1 MPLDYKIFKPIADN
15 QEISKNQNYLDFN
28 PHLLFLIDRVDE
40 GDKELTHSILKMVGE
55 LSAQRLAPKAEAND
69 REGCRLQWRVGEFRL
84 SPEEFFL
91 FQELIELKIPSD
103 KISEG
108 VVDQAVQAHAAD
120 NDLPIFSEVLLPEGA
135 QEQLRLLREQD
146 LFGVSLPEEYGGTS
160 LSQMVGGAVLLMI
173 AQADASLFLRVML
186 TEGVGDLLDNFADV
200 SLKEKY
206 IPLLCS
212 GDPENNYVGAMVITE
227 PSAGSDFRGMVVK
240 AIKKGDKYLIG
251 GRKIFI
257 TNPDADVSIV
267 LSRIDGAPLDSLKG
281 LTLFLVPKYLADENG
296 KKIRNRIIIEN
307 LENKLGIHASPT
319 GTMLFKGSE
328 AFRIGEEGEG
338 LEQMLTLMNRSRLGI
353 GIQGLGVAERA
364 FLESATYCME
374 RKQFGKILAEL
385 PLMQEILV
393 DMRIEIEAAT
403 SLIFR
408 AYHFMDKYFGL
419 REKALL
425 GELSDSEKI
434 AMEKYYKLLR
444 ILTPLAK
451 YRCSKLSVSIADRAV
466 SNLGGYGYIS
476 EYKVERLIRDA
487 KITTIYEGTNNMM
500 ALDVQR
506 SIANEGTL
514 DEIMADIDSTLEEIA
529 DQQLIPYKNRIL
541 ESVEYFKDRAEKV
554 SCSEDRS
561 ISSQVEAEKFAEILI
576 TVFEASLMLEEGQY
590 LIEKEND
597 WRKAVMAM
605 KYIDDNFL
613 PLEQKLTL
621 KLLSRKYF
629 DSIFYGKTLSVL

>member
-1 MPLDYKIFKPIADN
+1 
-15 QEISKNQNYLDFN
+15 
-28 PHLLFLIDRVDE
+28 
-40 GDKELTHSILKMVGE
+40 
-55 LSAQRLAPKAEAND
+55 
-69 REGCRLQWRVGEFRL
+69 
-84 SPEEFFL
+84 
-91 FQELIELKIPSD
+91 LIELKNPGDAS
-103 KISEG
+103 SEG
-108 VVDQAVQAHAAD
+108 VVGQAVRAYTAD
-120 NDLPIFSEVLLPEGA
+120 NDLPIFSDVLLPEGA
-135 QEQLRLLREQD
+135 KEQLRLLREQD
-146 LFGVSLPEEYGGTS
+146 LFGVSLPEKYGGAA
-160 LSQMVGGAVLLMI
+160 LSQMVNGASLLMI

-186 TEGVGDLLDNFADV
+186 TEGVADLLDNFANAP
-200 SLKEKY
+200 LKDQY

-227 PSAGSDFRGMVVK
+227 SGAGSDFRGMLVK
-240 AIKKGDKYLIG
+240 AVKNADKYLIG

-281 LTLFLVPKYLADENG
+281 LTLFLVPKYLADESG
-296 KKIRNRIIIEN
+296 KKIRNRILIEN

-319 GTMLFKGSE
+319 GTMLFKGAE
-328 AFRIGEEGEG
+328 AFRIGKEGEG
-338 LEQMLTLMNRSRLGI
+338 LEQMLTLMNRSRLAI
-353 GIQGLGVAERA
+353 GIQGLGIAERA

-374 RKQFGKILAEL
+374 RKQFGKTLAEL

-393 DMRIEIEAAT
+393 DMRVEIEAAT

-419 REKALL
+419 REKSLL

-434 AMEKYYKLLR
+434 AMNKNYKFLR

-451 YRCSKLSVSIADRAV
+451 CRCSKLSISIADRAV
-466 SNLGGYGYIS
+466 SNFGGYGYIN

-500 ALDVQR
+500 VLDVQR
-506 SIANEGTL
+506 SITNEGTL
-514 DEIMADIDSTLEEIA
+514 DEILADIGSTLEEIN

-541 ESVEYFKDRAEKV
+541 KSVEYLKNRVEKI
-554 SCSEDRS
+554 SRSEDQS
-561 ISSQVEAEKFAEILI
+561 IASQVEAGKFAEILT
-576 TVFEASLMLEEGQY
+576 TVFEAALMLEEGQY
-590 LIEKEND
+590 LIAKEND

-605 KYIDDNFL
+605 KYIDDKFL
-613 PLEQKLTL
+613 PLEQKLTG

-629 DSIFYGKTLSVL
+629 DSIFYREKLSCL